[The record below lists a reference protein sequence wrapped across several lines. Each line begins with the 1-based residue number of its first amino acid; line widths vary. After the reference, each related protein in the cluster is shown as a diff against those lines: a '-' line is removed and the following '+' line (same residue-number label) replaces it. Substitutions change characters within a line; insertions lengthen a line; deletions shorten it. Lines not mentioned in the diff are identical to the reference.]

1 MFFKLALPLR
11 STALITANLFE
22 MLYGERK
29 RNFVNTGSSP
39 FEFEFLPKGVI
50 VKKEIRRPTLRWYK
64 VFFIAHSGNDIYRE
78 SARN

>member
-11 STALITANLFE
+11 VTALITANLFE

-29 RNFVNTGSSP
+29 RHFVNTGSSP
-39 FEFEFLPKGVI
+39 FEFECPPKGV
-50 VKKEIRRPTLRWYK
+50 VAKNEVRRSTLRWYK
-64 VFFIAHSGNDIYRE
+64 VFLIAHSGDDIYRE